1 MSQVWKFPSLTGH
14 RPPLMNLQQLRQTF
28 LNLRKR
34 WPQNWPGFDR
44 VVQSALH
51 QLGHSANEPLA
62 PRLQAMHACIL
73 EVAMQVEQVGQAQA
87 LQGREPDY
95 HNRLHISDTLVA
107 LTALLLQQRAV
118 DQRAAQGPLS
128 PQEWQMVLAIC
139 SHDLLHTG
147 GINRYTSE
155 LEAQSLA
162 ALTPL
167 MQRHGVMDE
176 DQAAIGY
183 MILQTDP
190 SLVKASHQQVR
201 QAPFDLTRLSCQTV
215 LIQEADILAS
225 ALPQIGE
232 ALTRQLSQE
241 WSKIDPQRAQSLLS
255 VQARLFFLREMALFS
270 SPASQRLGIQAL
282 IDRHTASL
290 VKSG

>member
-1 MSQVWKFPSLTGH
+1 
-14 RPPLMNLQQLRQTF
+14 MNLQQLQQTF
-28 LNLRKR
+28 WNLRKR
-34 WPQNWPGFDR
+34 WPQDWPGFEK
-44 VVQSALH
+44 VVDSALW
-51 QLGHSANEPLA
+51 QLGHKSSSSLT
-62 PRLQAMHACIL
+62 PRLQALQTCVRD
-73 EVAMQVEQVGQAQA
+73 VARQVEQSGQQQA
-87 LQGREPDY
+87 LRGREPDY

-107 LTALLLQQRAV
+107 LTALLRQQRAV
-118 DQRAAQGPLS
+118 DLRPIQAPLS
-128 PQEWQMVLAIC
+128 LQEWQMVLAIC

-147 GINRYTSE
+147 GVNRYTSE

-167 MQRHGVMDE
+167 MQRHGVGDE

-201 QAPFDLTRLSCQTV
+201 QAPFDLMRLSCQTV

-225 ALPQIGE
+225 ALPRIGE
-232 ALTRQLSQE
+232 ALTRQLSLE
-241 WSKIDPQRAQSLLS
+241 WSKLDKQRAQSLLS
-255 VQARLFFLREMALFS
+255 TQARLFFLREMALFS

-282 IDRHTASL
+282 IDRHMAALS
-290 VKSG
+290 KSG